1 MCLRFCDFW
10 IALLT
15 FTWEQFSAGRS
26 LTGMSYLATWPIWH
40 NHWLCQLC
48 MMTLSTFASHLMCSP
63 VSSIL
68 CIDNFVIV
76 KGSYLFCGALFEPR
90 PHPKKGLVSSVWMNV
105 LGHDES
111 KIRTFNDDIY
121 IYYTCMYIMYIYI
134 YTHVG
139 IPSHRKVHA
148 LQTHTHTD
156 ADTSMIVYT
165 YCDIIDQHRLRHSI
179 HEQHCFQSFIVQFF
193 LAGSCWQ
200 PFGAKDTKS
209 SQPHLLPIS
218 SHKYRYS
225 DIVYIYI
232 IYIYIL
238 RYI

>member
-111 KIRTFNDDIY
+111 KIRTFNDD
-121 IYYTCMYIMYIYI
+121 TYIYI
-134 YTHVG
+134 LY
-139 IPSHRKVHA
+139 
-148 LQTHTHTD
+148 
-156 ADTSMIVYT
+156 MYVYN
-165 YCDIIDQHRLRHSI
+165 
-179 HEQHCFQSFIVQFF
+179 
-193 LAGSCWQ
+193 
-200 PFGAKDTKS
+200 
-209 SQPHLLPIS
+209 
-218 SHKYRYS
+218 
-225 DIVYIYI
+225 VYIYI
-232 IYIYIL
+232 HMWVYLLTERCTHYRRTHTQTQIHPWSSIHIVTSLTSIDCVTPYMSSIVSKASLSNFSLQVPAGNLLAQKTPNLHNHISSPFL
-238 RYI
+238 RISIDIVI

>member
-121 IYYTCMYIMYIYI
+121 IYIYIYYTCMYIMYIYI

-148 LQTHTHTD
+148 LQTHTHTQ
-156 ADTSMIVYT
+156 TQIHPWS
-165 YCDIIDQHRLRHSI
+165 SI
-179 HEQHCFQSFIVQFF
+179 HIVTSLTSIDCVTPYMSSIVSKASLSNFSLQVPAGNL
-193 LAGSCWQ
+193 LAQ
-200 PFGAKDTKS
+200 KTPNL
-209 SQPHLLPIS
+209 HNHIS
-218 SHKYRYS
+218 SPFLRIS
-225 DIVYIYI
+225 IDIVI
-232 IYIYIL
+232 
-238 RYI
+238 

>member
-134 YTHVG
+134 YIHMWVYLLTERCTHY
-139 IPSHRKVHA
+139 RR
-148 LQTHTHTD
+148 THTHRRRYIHD
-156 ADTSMIVYT
+156 
-165 YCDIIDQHRLRHSI
+165 RL
-179 HEQHCFQSFIVQFF
+179 
-193 LAGSCWQ
+193 
-200 PFGAKDTKS
+200 
-209 SQPHLLPIS
+209 
-218 SHKYRYS
+218 
-225 DIVYIYI
+225 
-232 IYIYIL
+232 YIL
-238 RYI
+238 WHHWPASTASLHTWAALFPKLHCPIFPCRFLLATFWRKRHQIFTTTSPPHFFA

>member
-121 IYYTCMYIMYIYI
+121 ILYMY
-134 YTHVG
+134 
-139 IPSHRKVHA
+139 
-148 LQTHTHTD
+148 
-156 ADTSMIVYT
+156 VYN
-165 YCDIIDQHRLRHSI
+165 
-179 HEQHCFQSFIVQFF
+179 
-193 LAGSCWQ
+193 
-200 PFGAKDTKS
+200 
-209 SQPHLLPIS
+209 
-218 SHKYRYS
+218 
-225 DIVYIYI
+225 VYIYI
-232 IYIYIL
+232 HMWVYLLTERCTHYRRTHTQTQIHPWSSIHIVTSLTSIDCVTPYMSSIVSKASLSNFSLQVPAGNLLAQKTPNLHNHISSPFL
-238 RYI
+238 RISIDIVI